1 LAKPNAVQQLGT
13 DLKLQQSHIAIISET
28 WFSDQH
34 TNDVLSIEGF
44 TLYRRDRS
52 KRRGGGVCAYVLNNI
67 DCSVLPYNNCTDDI
81 EIMWLKC
88 TYNGNIYCIA
98 CCYHPPNPHYDRSL
112 FVPSLIHGIDT
123 FSSKYYNEY
132 IIIAGDFN
140 SLDCTALESQCGL
153 VQLVNDPTHCNNI
166 LDKVFT
172 NRFDLYSATAGKSL
186 VKTKHHSVLVSAASS
201 TNTPLPRRTRVK
213 VYDLRAHN
221 IDFLRWSISHCDWNP
236 LFASDDV
243 QFIYDRFLSNVQMLI
258 GQCIPAKLVTVGPSD
273 PPYVTPL
280 IVTSA

>member
-44 TLYRRDRS
+44 TLYRRHRS
-52 KRRGGGVCAYVLNNI
+52 KQIGGGVCAYVLNNI
-67 DCSVLPYNNCTDDI
+67 DCSVIPYNNCTDDI

-88 TYNGNIYCIA
+88 AYNGNIYCIA
-98 CCYHPPNPHYDRSL
+98 CCYHPPNPHYDHSL

-153 VQLVNDPTHCNNI
+153 VQLVNDPTHGNNI

-172 NRFDLYSATAGKSL
+172 NRFDLYSATVGKSL
-186 VKTKHHSVLVSAASS
+186 VKTKHTTQSLFQPLLLLIHLSLGVHVLRSMICLLIILISS
-201 TNTPLPRRTRVK
+201 DGVF
-213 VYDLRAHN
+213 H
-221 IDFLRWSISHCDWNP
+221 
-236 LFASDDV
+236 
-243 QFIYDRFLSNVQMLI
+243 
-258 GQCIPAKLVTVGPSD
+258 
-273 PPYVTPL
+273 
-280 IVTSA
+280 IVTGIRCLHLMMYSSYMIYFCLMFRCLLVNVSPLS